1 MQQNERLLV
10 ILLLVLHGAGQ
21 RTNFFQLFFF
31 AFFGRDLVDLL
42 LLHFKQFAPFAKPSL
57 TLKQGRA
64 LGRIGLKARKQVV
77 PLVQKLWAAQAA
89 FQQFGLK

>member
-21 RTNFFQLFFF
+21 RANFFQLFFF
-31 AFFGRDLVDLL
+31 AFFGRNLVDLL
-42 LLHFKQFAPFAKPSL
+42 LLHFKQFAPFAQPGL

-77 PLVQKLWAAQAA
+77 PLVQKFGAAEAA